1 MAPDDYDRIKTI
13 PEFAARCG
21 AAAGKSANL
30 EMVVQDVR
38 FGGNGPLLSSA
49 LGSLGTIVTYIG
61 AISQVDDWNRVDPI
75 YKPFVDKCERVIPI
89 CPSRTHRCARVRR
102 RQDHAW

>member
-1 MAPDDYDRIKTI
+1 MSTPTNPQLPPRAQLAIEAADALEAFTNDDRPAVNALVGFDGFVDSIIHIVDQRRTMERDDYERIKTI

-49 LGSLGTIVTYIG
+49 
-61 AISQVDDWNRVDPI
+61 A
-75 YKPFVDKCERVIPI
+75 
-89 CPSRTHRCARVRR
+89 
-102 RQDHAW
+102 